1 VRPIRILV
9 FLCLSIIFADVSFF
23 PAEASDPRFEI
34 SDSGVI
40 VFQCPSSVLVREN
53 LARFISL
60 HRGRTIIHFVNNY
73 LDSLGFFDARLDS
86 LAPHRYAVHPGKRAA
101 IGAESMP
108 RIDTQSIDSLSPFPC
123 PRPYDA
129 REVNDRVAAIGRRL
143 AEKGYPFATVAVIL
157 DRRRSGTGD
166 NNRAGDTVLLGY
178 HILTDRKCFFG
189 DPLLLGAKS
198 TRHSLI
204 MHDATMKAG
213 DLFDIRKVEETIDA
227 LSRRSYIA
235 DATLGKI
242 AIEPNP
248 PVSLRDSLA
257 ARNDQ
262 FVAVPIYLKDRT
274 GLGIDGALGLS
285 SVAGNS
291 SFLQGTMTLSFF
303 NMFHVGESASL
314 DYDGDKNH
322 QKFNMEVAK
331 PWLFDYPMSVSGSFG
346 LEVQNNQ
353 YGFLDAEA
361 TDLLDIQNG
370 WHIGFSFK
378 ATETTLDTVTAP
390 GDTETGTYEYYGIE
404 FLLGKTSVPLRDGV
418 FSTEL
423 SLGVG
428 GGIALRERNYS
439 RSDLE
444 FTTGVQVPLWVHQ
457 AFHLRLV
464 TEYLNTAESTLVAS
478 EMFRVGGYG
487 SVRGYL
493 DYEFKFRTV
502 AYDQLEYLFYFSPTG
517 SAYIFCD
524 NGLGF
529 SQSLSAV
536 HWGDKTGF
544 LGYGIGIRI
553 PAKFGVVTLEWAR
566 NINDGSSLGRLNVG
580 AGNE

>member
-1 VRPIRILV
+1 MRPIRILV
-9 FLCLSIIFADVSFF
+9 FLCLSVIFTGVSFF

-34 SDSGVI
+34 SDSALI

-53 LARFISL
+53 LARFVSL
-60 HRGRTIIHFVNNY
+60 HRGRAITRFVNNY
-73 LDSLGFFDARLDS
+73 LDSLGFFDARWDS
-86 LAPHRYAVHPGKRAA
+86 LAPHLQAVYPGKRAV
-101 IGAESMP
+101 IGAETPP
-108 RIDTQSIDSLSPFPC
+108 RIDTQSIDSLPPFPC

-129 REVNDRVAAIGRRL
+129 GEVNDRVASIGRRL
-143 AEKGYPFATVAVIL
+143 AEKGYPFATVAVAL
-157 DRRRSGTGD
+157 SRRRSGIGSE
-166 NNRAGDTVLLGY
+166 NRAGDTVLLGY

-198 TRHSLI
+198 TRHSLV
-204 MHDATMKAG
+204 MHDATMKSG
-213 DLFDIRKVEETIDA
+213 DLFDIRRVEETIDA
-227 LSRRSYIA
+227 LSRRPYIA
-235 DATLGKI
+235 EATLGKI

-248 PVSLRDSLA
+248 PLGLRDSLA

-285 SVAGNS
+285 STPGNP
-291 SFLQGTMTLSFF
+291 SFLQGDMTLSFF
-303 NMFHVGESASL
+303 NLFHGGESASL
-314 DYDGDKNH
+314 DYDGDRNH
-322 QKFNMEVAK
+322 QKFDIEAAK

-361 TDLLDIQNG
+361 TDLLDLQNG
-370 WHIGFSFK
+370 WHIGFSLK
-378 ATETTLDTVTAP
+378 ATETTLDSVLAP
-390 GDTETGTYEYYGIE
+390 GDTETGTYQFYGIE
-404 FLLGKTSVPLRDGV
+404 FLLGKTPIPLRDGV
-418 FSTEL
+418 FSSEL
-423 SLGVG
+423 SLGIG
-428 GGIALRERNYS
+428 GGVALRERSYS
-439 RSDLE
+439 RSDVE

-457 AFHLRLV
+457 AVHLRLV

-493 DYEFKFRTV
+493 DYEFAFRTV

-536 HWGDKTGF
+536 RWGEETGF
-544 LGYGIGIRI
+544 LGYGIGVRI
-553 PAKFGVVTLEWAR
+553 PAKFGIVTLEWAR
-566 NINDGSSLGRLNVG
+566 NIDDGSSLGRINVG